1 MTVPGNSVSRGLGPA
16 ASGRPPLGSVLRP
29 ERSAGRS
36 IFRAVGPTHLIGFG
50 GQSVHTTDKPV
61 CCIPSHSPGGE
72 GGCGAMAF
80 PLTGNASRRMNIF
93 SCGVDFHGECA
104 VAYLR
109 GELDSCTVEHLVDRL
124 CPLAMA
130 GQDIVG
136 DLSRL
141 QFVATA
147 GLTALDELE
156 RHASAAGGAIRLT
169 DQPPPMPRDGG
180 GSRVG
185 GLVTP

>member
-1 MTVPGNSVSRGLGPA
+1 
-16 ASGRPPLGSVLRP
+16 
-29 ERSAGRS
+29 
-36 IFRAVGPTHLIGFG
+36 
-50 GQSVHTTDKPV
+50 
-61 CCIPSHSPGGE
+61 
-72 GGCGAMAF
+72 MAF

-130 GQDIVG
+130 GQDIVV
-136 DLSRL
+136 DLSGL

-156 RHASAAGGAIRLT
+156 RHASAAGGSIRLT
-169 DQPPPMPRDGG
+169 DPPPPMRRVLAVTGMRD
-180 GSRVG
+180 RFHIVG
-185 GLVTP
+185 HTVEARTPARIAAHG